1 MALRT
6 DTVISQMARQAA
18 ILEVSPPNM
27 RESFRALRHRDFRL
41 YATGQLVSLAG
52 TWMQSVAQS
61 WLMYRLTKS
70 EWLLGLTVFATHAP
84 VLLLSPLGGW
94 AVDHFPRR
102 RVVAIAQTLAI
113 VQAVLLAWLTYTNR
127 VTTTHVLLLSVWLG
141 VLNAFDIPGRQSLFV
156 GMVGKADLISAISLN
171 SAIFNAS
178 RIIGPSLAGIVVAAF
193 GEAVCF
199 LINGFSFVAMVV
211 CLLLMNHPERINADS
226 SKSSGML
233 DGFHYFWERPQ
244 LRTLFGMSA
253 LMNLGYG
260 PMLALMPFF
269 ADGIFHKGSQGLGV
283 LIGAM
288 GFGAVIGV
296 VGLASHKGIGEL
308 PSVVAVST
316 LAMGFALTAFA
327 LSTSYYFS
335 LAVMPVIGYAV
346 MRQNAGGNS
355 LTQSIIPDEYRG
367 RMTALYSMVVTG
379 ALPFSS
385 LAAGFLASRFG
396 PRAIILAAAIVCLA
410 GAVAF
415 RFAMPGFRKWVKE
428 QEEVCAV

>member
-1 MALRT
+1 
-6 DTVISQMARQAA
+6 
-18 ILEVSPPNM
+18 
-27 RESFRALRHRDFRL
+27 
-41 YATGQLVSLAG
+41 
-52 TWMQSVAQS
+52 MQGVAQS

-70 EWLLGLTVFATHAP
+70 EWLLGLTVFATHVP
-84 VLLLSPLGGW
+84 VLFLSPLGGW

-102 RVVAIAQTLAI
+102 RIVAIAQSLAM
-113 VQAVLLAWLTYTNR
+113 VQALLLAWLTFTNR

-178 RIIGPSLAGIVVAAF
+178 RIVGPSLAGLVVAGF

-199 LINGFSFVAMVV
+199 LVNAFSFVAMVV
-211 CLLLMNHPERINADS
+211 CLLLMRQPERLHDGSAPR
-226 SKSSGML
+226 SGLL
-233 DGFHYFWERPQ
+233 DGFHYFWDRPQ

-260 PMLALMPFF
+260 PILALMPFF
-269 ADGIFHKGSQGLGV
+269 ADGIFQKGSKGLGV
-283 LIGAM
+283 LIGSM
-288 GFGAVIGV
+288 GFGAVVGV
-296 VGLASHKGIGEL
+296 VGLAAHKGIGQL
-308 PSVVAVST
+308 PRVVAGST
-316 LAMGFALTAFA
+316 LVMAVALTAFA
-327 LSTSYYFS
+327 LSPSYYVS
-335 LAVMPVIGYAV
+335 LLVTPWIGYSV
-346 MRQNAGGNS
+346 MRQNACGNS

-396 PRAIILAAAIVCLA
+396 PRAIVLAAAVCCFA

-415 RFAMPGFRKWVKE
+415 RFALPAFSRWVEE